1 MLKMKHKFT
10 SIFLLVIFSFMSSYF
25 LVLQIYEHRSTFAL
39 LESLKLKKEELSFQS
54 NILIEEVQFSKNQ
67 ISLRKYAT
75 ESLGMRTPN
84 LDERVYLTGGVE
96 K

>member
-1 MLKMKHKFT
+1 
-10 SIFLLVIFSFMSSYF
+10 MSSYF